1 MPDPQ
6 DLPLPDPVIEEI
18 EEDPTLDD
26 WTPDF
31 PIIRAGHERI
41 DSRRWLVL
49 PERYTFKPLRAM
61 AAAREADA
69 LAAAPHGRALVALA
83 SRLLAQRRGYVEL
96 LRGAAELDLDE
107 DGLQEQVDLR
117 MRDHAQLA
125 LEEFVGEAR
134 IEPYAWAERWLVR
147 CEAFRVTL
155 PSRRDGERRDPGGLV
170 ATCKGAGEWT
180 TYYAGRQTTILRL
193 AAACAWGSLGPF
205 LVDLS

>member
-6 DLPLPDPVIEEI
+6 DDLPAAVIEEI

-26 WTPDF
+26 WSPDY

-49 PERYTFKPLRAM
+49 PERYTYKPLRAM

-96 LRGAAELDLDE
+96 LKGAAELDLDE

-134 IEPYAWAERWLVR
+134 IEPYAWAVGWLTR
-147 CEAFRVTL
+147 CEVFRVVL
-155 PSRRDGERRDPGGLV
+155 PSKRGQDPGGLV
-170 ATCKGAGEWT
+170 HAAKGAGEWT
-180 TYYAGRQTTILRL
+180 TYYAGRQTTVLRL

>member
-6 DLPLPDPVIEEI
+6 DDLPAAVIVEI

-26 WTPDF
+26 WTPDY

-49 PERYTFKPLRAM
+49 PERYTYKPLRAM
-61 AAAREADA
+61 VAAREADA

-83 SRLLAQRRGYVEL
+83 SRLLAQRRGYYEL

-134 IEPYAWAERWLVR
+134 IEPYAWARGWLTR
-147 CEAFRVTL
+147 CEVFRVVL
-155 PSRRDGERRDPGGLV
+155 PSKRGHDPGGLV
-170 ATCKGAGEWT
+170 EQCKGAGEWT

>member
-6 DLPLPDPVIEEI
+6 DDLPAAVIEEI

-49 PERYTFKPLRAM
+49 PERYTYKPLRAM
-61 AAAREADA
+61 AAAKEADA

-83 SRLLAQRRGYVEL
+83 SRLLAQRRGYEEL
-96 LRGAAELDLDE
+96 LRRADELALDE
-107 DGLQEQVDLR
+107 DGVQEQVDLR

-125 LEEFVGEAR
+125 LEEFIGEAK
-134 IEPYAWAERWLVR
+134 IEPYAWAVGWLTR
-147 CEAFRVTL
+147 CEVFRVVL
-155 PSRRDGERRDPGGLV
+155 PSKRGHDPGGLV